1 MAFIIS
7 FCAMSIMAILIPLY
21 FVYQDNKRKAAAGK
35 KDSLQRKAERYNFI
49 IKTIYGQQRSG

>member
-7 FCAMSIMAILIPLY
+7 FCAMSIAAILIPLY

-49 IKTIYGQQRSG
+49 IKTIYGQRSG

>member
-7 FCAMSIMAILIPLY
+7 FCAMSIAAILIPLY

-35 KDSLQRKAERYNFI
+35 GRLNDILHYKNYIWAEVRLS
-49 IKTIYGQQRSG
+49 TL

>member
-7 FCAMSIMAILIPLY
+7 FCAMSIAAILIPLY

-35 KDSLQRKAERYNFI
+35 KDSLQRKAERY
-49 IKTIYGQQRSG
+49 TSL

>member
-7 FCAMSIMAILIPLY
+7 FCAMSIAAILIPLY
-21 FVYQDNKRKAAAGK
+21 FVYQDSVKQPQVK

-49 IKTIYGQQRSG
+49 IKTIYGQRSG